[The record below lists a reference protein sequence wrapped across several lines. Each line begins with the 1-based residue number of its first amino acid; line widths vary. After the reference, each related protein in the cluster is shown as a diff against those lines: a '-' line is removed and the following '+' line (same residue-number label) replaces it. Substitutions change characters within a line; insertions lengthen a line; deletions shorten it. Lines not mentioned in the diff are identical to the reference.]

1 MAQRRTWLT
10 TRDTPALLHMA
21 DLAGALGRS
30 VHTVAQSPVS
40 EGSSRDAVDRDLADL
55 DASASAS
62 LMAFLTALRSVYV
75 TPLPREDLYLLAS
88 GIHHAVQ
95 RVVTAGFLV
104 HHGRMDDLPAEALD
118 MLETIGRQSELL
130 TDATE
135 QLRDLDALEETW
147 IQLTRASRRTDRVL
161 VQWLASF
168 GEDLLQ
174 REFNRRREVAW
185 ALQSAV
191 EALRDVNTHLGAVLV
206 RES

>member
-21 DLAGALGRS
+21 DLAGTLGRS

-40 EGSSRDAVDRDLADL
+40 EGPARDAVDRDLSDL

-62 LMAFLTALRSVYV
+62 LMAFLTALRSAYV
-75 TPLPREDLYLLAS
+75 TPLPREDLYLVAS

-95 RVVTAGFLV
+95 RVVAAGILV
-104 HHGRMDDLPAEALD
+104 HHGHMDELPADALD

-130 TDATE
+130 TDATG

-161 VQWLASF
+161 VQWLASL

-174 REFNRRREVAW
+174 REFNRQREVAW
-185 ALQSAV
+185 ALQSAI
-191 EALRDVNTHLGAVLV
+191 EALREVNTHLGAILV

>member
-10 TRDTPALLHMA
+10 TRDTPALLHLA
-21 DLAGALGRS
+21 DLAGALGRA
-30 VHTVAQSPVS
+30 VHTVAQSPGS
-40 EGSSRDAVDRDLADL
+40 EGRARDTVENELSDL
-55 DASASAS
+55 DAAASTS
-62 LMAFLTALRSVYV
+62 LMAFLTALRSAYV

-88 GIHHAVQ
+88 GVHHAVQ
-95 RVVTAGFLV
+95 RVVAAGLLV
-104 HHGRMDDLPAEALD
+104 HHGHMDELPSEALD
-118 MLETIGRQSELL
+118 MLETVGRQSELL
-130 TDATE
+130 AEATG

-161 VQWLASF
+161 VQWLASL

-174 REFNRRREVAW
+174 REFNRQREVAW
-185 ALQSAV
+185 ALQSAM